1 MLAVRCITALWRLT
15 QLAVGVDQERVVLA
29 GLQDP
34 GVVRQYVHLV
44 VESRTSIRF
53 VIALFSLLVLVGH
66 ATL

>member
-1 MLAVRCITALWRLT
+1 MASDSTGS
-15 QLAVGVDQERVVLA
+15 GVDQERVVLA

-34 GVVRQYVHLV
+34 GVVHQYVHLV
-44 VESRTSIRF
+44 VESRASIRF